1 MVLFDI
7 EPYNYIFNKSSS
19 FLDSQF
25 VTDNHL
31 ILEDVLSNCMKIDP
45 EIIDAL
51 CYVQTYKDE
60 DSSE

>member
-1 MVLFDI
+1 
-7 EPYNYIFNKSSS
+7 
-19 FLDSQF
+19 LDSQF

-31 ILEDVLSNCMKIDP
+31 ILEDVLLNCMKIDP
-45 EIIDAL
+45 GIIDAL